1 MLSEVLKFNQYQKS
15 DEAPFIIYA
24 DLACLVEK
32 IDGCK
37 NNPEKSSKKKVGEH
51 IPSDFSKNKHNIY
64 RGKNCMKTFWEYL
77 REHVIKIINSKKKK
91 VMLSTNEQQKLYEN
105 LKINLLKI
113 KSKVNIIK
121 LETNVIIQGNMEVL
135 KIAFLI

>member
-1 MLSEVLKFNQYQKS
+1 
-15 DEAPFIIYA
+15 
-24 DLACLVEK
+24 
-32 IDGCK
+32 
-37 NNPEKSSKKKVGEH
+37 
-51 IPSDFSKNKHNIY
+51 
-64 RGKNCMKTFWEYL
+64 MKTFWEYL

-113 KSKVNIIK
+113 KSKANIIK

>member
-1 MLSEVLKFNQYQKS
+1 
-15 DEAPFIIYA
+15 
-24 DLACLVEK
+24 
-32 IDGCK
+32 
-37 NNPEKSSKKKVGEH
+37 
-51 IPSDFSKNKHNIY
+51 
-64 RGKNCMKTFWEYL
+64 MKTFCEYL

>member
-1 MLSEVLKFNQYQKS
+1 
-15 DEAPFIIYA
+15 
-24 DLACLVEK
+24 
-32 IDGCK
+32 
-37 NNPEKSSKKKVGEH
+37 
-51 IPSDFSKNKHNIY
+51 
-64 RGKNCMKTFWEYL
+64 MKMFWEYL

>member
-1 MLSEVLKFNQYQKS
+1 
-15 DEAPFIIYA
+15 
-24 DLACLVEK
+24 
-32 IDGCK
+32 
-37 NNPEKSSKKKVGEH
+37 
-51 IPSDFSKNKHNIY
+51 
-64 RGKNCMKTFWEYL
+64 MKTFWEYL
-77 REHVIKIINSKKKK
+77 REHVIKIINSKNKK

>member
-1 MLSEVLKFNQYQKS
+1 
-15 DEAPFIIYA
+15 
-24 DLACLVEK
+24 
-32 IDGCK
+32 
-37 NNPEKSSKKKVGEH
+37 
-51 IPSDFSKNKHNIY
+51 
-64 RGKNCMKTFWEYL
+64 MKTFWEYL

>member
-1 MLSEVLKFNQYQKS
+1 
-15 DEAPFIIYA
+15 
-24 DLACLVEK
+24 
-32 IDGCK
+32 
-37 NNPEKSSKKKVGEH
+37 
-51 IPSDFSKNKHNIY
+51 
-64 RGKNCMKTFWEYL
+64 MKTFWEYL

-105 LKINLLKI
+105 LKINLLKT